1 MISLMSNHCE
11 KFADKLNF
19 YINSTIFTYNLHIK
33 TVKTRKHHK
42 AQTRGTFK
50 LASQYSYN
58 TSILR
63 LANW

>member
-19 YINSTIFTYNLHIK
+19 YINSTIFTYNLHIN

-42 AQTRGTFK
+42 AQTPGTFK

-63 LANW
+63 LAN